1 MLERS
6 HRRLEERLSELQ
18 QAATAIVRERAGV
31 AELSTVDSVVAF
43 LEKSAARHEADE
55 EESFFPRLR
64 RVRDLTPLLDD
75 LLAEHVLHRHLINQ
89 LRSLRSRWPVA
100 GPGASDGAA
109 LVTLAN
115 ELARLYRAHIERE
128 ERELLPAANAHLG
141 PDEREAIQ
149 AEMDRRRSAGDG
161 HGRNGGGHGGG
172 RRRMPAGSSGP
183 RIREV

>member
-18 QAATAIVRERAGV
+18 QAATAIVRERAGP
-31 AELSTVDSVVAF
+31 AELAAVDSVVAF

-64 RVRDLTPLLDD
+64 RVRDLSPLLDD
-75 LLAEHVLHRHLINQ
+75 LIAEHVLHRHLIKQ
-89 LRSLRSRWPVA
+89 LRSLRTRWPAA
-100 GPGASDGAA
+100 GPDAGDGAA

-115 ELARLYRAHIERE
+115 ELARLYRVHMERE
-128 ERELLPAANAHLG
+128 ERELVPAAREYLRA
-141 PDEREAIQ
+141 DEREAIQ
-149 AEMDRRRSAGDG
+149 AEMDRRRGVGADG
-161 HGRNGGGHGGG
+161 QRNGHGGG
-172 RRRMPAGSSGP
+172 RRRMPAGSTGP